1 MLRDEFLE
9 LRRRIIAKDFSKM
22 NDKQQEAIYTV
33 RGPLLLLAGAGS
45 GKTTVLVNRIANMI
59 KYGNAY
65 NSDKCDFEPTP
76 TDVAIMREYLNDPTV
91 DLFDVYDLLTVD
103 APQPWEILA
112 ITFTN
117 KAANELKERLARLL
131 GDAANDIWA
140 STFHSACSRILRR
153 YGDLL
158 GYTNHFTIYDTDD
171 SKRVMKEVQRL
182 LEINDKMLSHKM
194 ILKEI
199 SKAKDRLI
207 TPQEFIEQ
215 AGSDVRLKTI
225 GQAYECYQKLL
236 KSADALD
243 FDDIIFKTV
252 ELLENNAEVRNYY
265 QNKFKY
271 ILVDEYQDTN
281 HAQYVLTS
289 LLADKYRNICVVGD
303 DDQSIYKFRGA
314 TIENILSFEERY
326 PEAKVIRLE
335 QNYRSTQTILDA
347 ANAVIA
353 NNQQRKGKN
362 LWTDNGMGDRIV
374 VNTSYDER
382 EEARF
387 VADTVMKNVAG
398 GKKMGDHAVLYRMNA
413 QSSLIENAFVRA
425 GVPYRI
431 IGGLRFY
438 ERKEIKDALAYLTV
452 VNNPADTVR
461 LRRII
466 NEPKRGIGDTTLNNA
481 SEIAAGL
488 GVSMYEVISNAGSYP
503 ALSRAAQKLTAFT
516 QMMNEISEAAQ
527 ELKPSQLLEL
537 VLNKTGYYIS
547 LNEDKDTAQDR
558 KENLN
563 ELKANLMRYEEE
575 SEDPTLNGF
584 LEEIALMTDIDNY
597 NADVDAVVMM
607 TMHSAKGLEFPEVF
621 IIGMEDGVFPGSQS
635 IYNPEDMEEER
646 RLAYVGITR
655 AKEKLYLTNTRTRL
669 IFGSTSHNPQSRFIN
684 EIPSELTEKT
694 GVTSYSSFK
703 RSAETEPY
711 KDFGDDFTSGRPI
724 KRGFSGQ
731 SSFAKPAAA
740 VSKSSSSFKV
750 GDTVKHKVFGTGVV
764 LSSQAVGNDT
774 LLEIAFDKSGTK
786 KLMANY
792 AKLTT

>member
-9 LRRRIIAKDFSKM
+9 LRRRIIAKDFSRM

-65 NSDKCDFEPTP
+65 NSDKCDFEPTE
-76 TDVAIMREYLNDPTV
+76 TDVAIMREYLKDPTV

-117 KAANELKERLARLL
+117 KAANELKARLAKHL

-182 LEINDKMLSHKM
+182 LEINDKMLSHKE
-194 ILKEI
+194 ILKAI
-199 SKAKDRLI
+199 SRAKDSLI

-225 GQAYECYQKLL
+225 GRAYECYQKLL
-236 KSADALD
+236 KTADALD

-265 QNKFKY
+265 QNRFKY

-326 PEAKVIRLE
+326 REAKVIRLE

-362 LWTDNGMGDRIV
+362 LWTDNGMGDKIV

-413 QSSLIENAFVRA
+413 QSSLVENAFVRA
-425 GVPYRI
+425 GIPYRI

-452 VNNPADTVR
+452 VNNPSDNVR

-488 GVSMYEVISNAGSYP
+488 GVSMYEIISHASDYP
-503 ALSRAAQKLTAFT
+503 ALSRAAQKLGSFT
-516 QMMNEISEAAQ
+516 QMITELTEAAQ
-527 ELKPSQLLEL
+527 DLKPSQLLEL

-547 LNEDKDTAQDR
+547 LNADKDTAQDR

-621 IIGMEDGVFPGSQS
+621 IIGMEDGVFPGTQS

-669 IFGSTSHNPQSRFIN
+669 IFGSTSHNPPSRFVN
-684 EIPSELTEKT
+684 EIPSDLTEKT

-711 KDFGDDFTSGRPI
+711 KDFGEDFTSGRPI

-731 SSFAKPAAA
+731 TMA
-740 VSKSSSSFKV
+740 SKSATAPKTSSSFKV

-764 LSSQAVGNDT
+764 LSSQPVGNDT

>member
-1 MLRDEFLE
+1 MLKDEFLE
-9 LRRRIIAKDFSKM
+9 LRRRIIAKDFSRM

-65 NSDKCDFEPTP
+65 NSDKCDFEPTQ
-76 TDVAIMREYLNDPTV
+76 TDIAIMKEYLNDPTV

-153 YGDLL
+153 YADLL

-225 GQAYECYQKLL
+225 GKAYECYQKLL
-236 KSADALD
+236 KTADALD
-243 FDDIIFKTV
+243 FDDIIFRTV
-252 ELLENNAEVRNYY
+252 ELLENNEEVRNYY

-374 VNTSYDER
+374 VSTSYDER

-398 GKKMGDHAVLYRMNA
+398 GRKMGDHAVLYRMNA

-452 VNNPADTVR
+452 VNNPADNVR

-488 GVSMYEVISNAGSYP
+488 GVSMYEVISNASSYP
-503 ALSRAAQKLTAFT
+503 ALSRAAQKLNSFT
-516 QMMNEISEAAQ
+516 QMINEITEEAQ

-669 IFGSTSHNPQSRFIN
+669 IFGSTSHNPPSRFIN

-694 GVTSYSSFK
+694 GVTSYSSFR
-703 RSAETEPY
+703 RSAESEPY
-711 KDFGDDFTSGRPI
+711 KDFGEDFTSGRPI

-731 SSFAKPAAA
+731 SSFSKPAQSAPASAA
-740 VSKSSSSFKV
+740 SFKV

-764 LSSQAVGNDT
+764 LSAQAVGNDT

>member
-1 MLRDEFLE
+1 MLKDEFLE

-488 GVSMYEVISNAGSYP
+488 GVSMYEVISNASSYP

-516 QMMNEISEAAQ
+516 QMMNEIAEAAQ

-703 RSAETEPY
+703 RSAESEPY
-711 KDFGDDFTSGRPI
+711 KDFGEDFTSGRPI

-731 SSFAKPAAA
+731 SSFSKPAAA
-740 VSKSSSSFKV
+740 ASKPSSSYKV
-750 GDTVKHKVFGTGVV
+750 GDTVRHKVFGTGVV
-764 LSSQAVGNDT
+764 LSSQPVGNDT